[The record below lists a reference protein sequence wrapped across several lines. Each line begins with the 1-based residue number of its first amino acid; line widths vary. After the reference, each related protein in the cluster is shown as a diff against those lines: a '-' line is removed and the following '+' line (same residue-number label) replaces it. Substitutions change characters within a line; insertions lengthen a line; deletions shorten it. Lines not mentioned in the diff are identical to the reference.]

1 MFNQRRLLGLVPP
14 RACLPSPD
22 GRSRARIP
30 FNNLVNVGVL
40 SRGSMAAIEGPVR
53 ALRSGAALGLRAV
66 GDRVPFHEDVAHARG
81 RVDVDA
87 DARVA
92 DDVVD
97 DHDVV
102 AVAADGDAA
111 VVADLV
117 APDDDEVVEGALEGQ
132 HRGLA
137 EALIRREDL

>member
-1 MFNQRRLLGLVPP
+1 MGRLKGRGRWGRAGLQ
-14 RACLPSPD
+14 
-22 GRSRARIP
+22 
-30 FNNLVNVGVL
+30 
-40 SRGSMAAIEGPVR
+40 
-53 ALRSGAALGLRAV
+53 SGAV
-66 GDRVPFHEDVAHARG
+66 GDLVADDEDVAHARG

-87 DARVA
+87 DVRVA
-92 DDVVD
+92 NDVVD